1 MGSAQGKSVCSLLQ
15 PPAGAWNVPACFKVL
30 KGYNQEGKKSVQRG
44 LQMWNRKEHDK
55 RPKVKSLS
63 CLLLTEGPQE
73 DRLGPGMGDALRQ
86 DMGQMSFSR
95 VTELH

>member
-1 MGSAQGKSVCSLLQ
+1 
-15 PPAGAWNVPACFKVL
+15 
-30 KGYNQEGKKSVQRG
+30 
-44 LQMWNRKEHDK
+44 MWDREEHDK

-63 CLLLTEGPQE
+63 CLLLTEGPRE